1 MLIEICGPDGAGKTT
16 LVDALRARLRAAT
29 GVAVYERVLR
39 SESRN
44 LLEVA
49 RLSASA
55 SFTQREMTLA
65 VLLDAVRQST
75 GEFSTYV
82 GSPVMHIVVQ
92 HYAHTLAARLRDEGL
107 HLDPGLRWLLS
118 RLPPPDVSVRLAITP
133 TRCMERIRARAK
145 GDDILTAAEPGERMR
160 RLVESFENAAAD
172 LTYPQFVVD
181 AAQDVPSVLKATWW
195 HVQAVAGVTIQM
207 ETGYG
212 SETGR

>member
-55 SFTQREMTLA
+55 SFTRREMTLA

-75 GEFSTYV
+75 GEFGTYQ

-92 HYAHTLAARLRDEGL
+92 HYAHALAARLRDEGM
-107 HLDPGLRWLLS
+107 HHEPGLRWLLG
-118 RLPPPDVSVRLAITP
+118 RLPAPDVSVRLATTP
-133 TRCMERIRARAK
+133 ERCLERIRTRVK
-145 GDDILTAAEPGERMR
+145 GDEILTAEEPGERMR
-160 RLVESFENAAAD
+160 RRVESFESAAAD
-172 LTYPQFVVD
+172 LAYPQLVVD
-181 AAQDVPSVLKATWW
+181 AAQDAPSVLDATWR
-195 HVQAVAGVTIQM
+195 HVRAVAGAAAQP
-207 ETGYG
+207 EAG
-212 SETGR
+212 